1 MNRTASRNDI
11 SYDCEKR
18 AKNDR
23 CREILVQKTLK
34 SYHLKNANMFI
45 TDNLSCGDLEYKQ
58 RFLGKFSIWR
68 NPIGKQK
75 NKKC

>member
-1 MNRTASRNDI
+1 MI
-11 SYDCEKR
+11 
-18 AKNDR
+18 AKNAHKTTDAGKFW
-23 CREILVQKTLK
+23 CKKTLK